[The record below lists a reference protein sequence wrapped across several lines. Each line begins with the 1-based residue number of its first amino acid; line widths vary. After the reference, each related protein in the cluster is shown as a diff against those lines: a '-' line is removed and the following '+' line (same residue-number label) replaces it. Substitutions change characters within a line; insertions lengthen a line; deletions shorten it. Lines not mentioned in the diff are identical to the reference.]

1 MALRVLVVDDEELI
15 RKLLTEALSERCE
28 VYTACSGQEAI
39 RLAQATPFD
48 LVLCDINMAGLN
60 GFDVLSAFKGE
71 LQSEAE
77 VVMMTGFAGIDSVVR
92 ATHGGAVDYL
102 SKPFTLERINTLID
116 SIEERR
122 ASKRMPMPMATVA
135 DETRGEMIGAS
146 PAMIEVFKQMARIAS
161 TDLTV
166 TIYGE
171 SGTGKELIARTIHRH
186 SARSAY
192 PFIAVNCG
200 ALTETLLESELFG
213 HLRGSFTGATAAH
226 RGLFEEAHGGTIF
239 LDEIGETSLPFQV
252 KLLRVLQEGEIK
264 PVGSTR
270 NVRVDVRVITA
281 SNRDLEK
288 EVEERRFR
296 QDLLYRINA
305 VTLKLP
311 PLRERREDIP
321 QLIRRF
327 LMQSAENAGRQIEF
341 TPGAIERL
349 TAYDW
354 PGNVRQLQNVV
365 QRLAALS
372 PSGLIHESDLPT
384 EIRGQVAATA
394 AGAGPLTTEGL
405 VTFQEMERRY
415 LLQVLTATH
424 GNKLQAARILNVDR
438 KTIDR
443 MVRTY
448 GIQVES
454 FKTK

>member
-1 MALRVLVVDDEELI
+1 MALKVLVVDDEELI
-15 RKLLTEALSERCE
+15 RKLLIEALGERCE
-28 VYTACSGQEAI
+28 VHTASSGQEAI
-39 RLAQATPFD
+39 HLAQSASFD
-48 LVLCDINMAGLN
+48 LVLCDIKMSGLN
-60 GFDVLSAFKGE
+60 GFDVLNAIKSE
-71 LQSEAE
+71 MRSEAE
-77 VVMMTGFAGIDSVVR
+77 VVMMTGFADMDSVIR

-102 SKPFTLERINTLID
+102 PKPFTLDRINSLID
-116 SIEERR
+116 SIEDRL
-122 ASKRMPMPMATVA
+122 ASNRIPLPAAEDDAGV
-135 DETRGEMIGAS
+135 EMVGTS
-146 PAMIEVFKQMARIAS
+146 PKMIEIFKQMARVS
-161 TDLTV
+161 TTDLTV

-171 SGTGKELIARTIHRH
+171 SGTGKELVARTIHRH
-186 SARSAY
+186 SARCAS
-192 PFIAVNCG
+192 PFVAVNCG

-213 HLRGSFTGATAAH
+213 HMRGSFTGATATH

-239 LDEIGETSLPFQV
+239 LDEIGETSLAFQV

-264 PVGSTR
+264 PVGSNR
-270 NVRVDVRVITA
+270 NVRVNVRVITA
-281 SNRDLEK
+281 SNRNLEK

-305 VTLKLP
+305 VTLTLP

-321 QLIRRF
+321 QFIRRF
-327 LMQSAENAGRQIEF
+327 LKQSAETAERQIEF

-349 TAYDW
+349 IAYDW

-372 PSGLIHESDLPT
+372 ASGVIHESDLPT
-384 EIRGQVAATA
+384 EIRGQAASASA
-394 AGAGPLTTEGL
+394 AAALGGAQEL

-415 LLQVLTATH
+415 LLQVLTATR

-454 FKTK
+454 FRQK